1 MHCSIANYSN
11 FKKCP
16 CRVTQAPQAPVVLQ
30 ARMGPP
36 VHPVTTALL
45 AALGCPDLKV
55 MLANP
60 VRRDRLAPRALR

>member
-1 MHCSIANYSN
+1 M
-11 FKKCP
+11 
-16 CRVTQAPQAPVVLQ
+16 VLQ